1 MALATA
7 TGLQCGWNSP
17 LFAIA
22 AILAIIVM
30 HDATGVRQETGK
42 QAKVINDIVKTLEAR
57 GRGELTPAETL
68 KEFVGHTGP
77 QVLVGAL
84 GGIMV
89 AVIMNTAMHSWQPQ
103 HSERRHGTGQDRSS
117 VLYAQSR
124 EKTIRRQKTAKTCFP
139 VLRSSLTRAGRIVRM
154 AVRAGRTAAGMMRK
168 HVREESPGSTGQ
180 G

>member
-1 MALATA
+1 MYYNRILLTALIAWVGTQTAKVIIYWIVNKKFVLERFFGDGGMPSSHSAVVASLATA

-22 AILAIIVM
+22 AILAVIVM

-42 QAKVINDIVKTLEAR
+42 QAKVINDIVKMLEAR

-84 GGIMV
+84 GGIVV
-89 AVIMNTAMHSWQPQ
+89 AVVMNMILP
-103 HSERRHGTGQDRSS
+103 
-117 VLYAQSR
+117 
-124 EKTIRRQKTAKTCFP
+124 
-139 VLRSSLTRAGRIVRM
+139 
-154 AVRAGRTAAGMMRK
+154 
-168 HVREESPGSTGQ
+168 
-180 G
+180 

>member
-1 MALATA
+1 MFYNRILLIALIAWAAAQTAKVIIYWIINKKFVLERFFGDGGMPSSHSAVVAALATA

-84 GGIMV
+84 GGIAV
-89 AVIMNTAMHSWQPQ
+89 AVIMDM
-103 HSERRHGTGQDRSS
+103 
-117 VLYAQSR
+117 
-124 EKTIRRQKTAKTCFP
+124 I
-139 VLRSSLTRAGRIVRM
+139 LR
-154 AVRAGRTAAGMMRK
+154 K
-168 HVREESPGSTGQ
+168 
-180 G
+180 